1 MASPTNSNEP
11 SSTNQVAPPG
21 RSWRSA
27 GTSAPRNRR
36 SIIKAAIFKGK
47 GIIAVEER
55 PKPTINESTDAV
67 VRVVLACVCG
77 SDLWYYRGESDH
89 PVGSIGHEFI
99 GIVDRIGPDVTTVDV
114 GDFVISPFAWSD
126 GVCKNCESG
135 FHTACIHGGFFG
147 GGIDGDG
154 GQAEYVRVP
163 QADGT
168 LVAVPGSGFS
178 DETMASLLALTDVM
192 STGYHA
198 AISADV
204 QQGATVAVVGDGAVG
219 LSGVL
224 SAKML
229 GAERIIV
236 LASTHEDRHQLARE
250 WGATEI
256 ISVRGD
262 EAIKALRDLT
272 EGYGADAV
280 LECVGTKAAM
290 ETAFAIARPGAIV
303 GRVGVPHG
311 VNIDA
316 EGTFYRN
323 VGMRG
328 GPAPA
333 RHYQP
338 ELLKAVLAGRINPG
352 KVFDLTTDLDH
363 IADAYTAMDERRAIK
378 ALIKVSEMS
387 AS

>member
-1 MASPTNSNEP
+1 M
-11 SSTNQVAPPG
+11 
-21 RSWRSA
+21 
-27 GTSAPRNRR
+27 
-36 SIIKAAIFKGK
+36 KAAIFNGP
-47 GIIAVEER
+47 GAIAVEER
-55 PKPTINESTDAV
+55 PKPAITKPSDAV

-89 PVGSIGHEFI
+89 PVGPIGHEFI
-99 GIVDRIGPDVTTVDV
+99 GVVDEIGGDVTTLAV

-126 GVCKNCESG
+126 GICKNCEAG

-147 GGIDGDG
+147 GGVEGDG
-154 GQAEYVRVP
+154 GQAEFVRVP

-168 LVAVPGSGFS
+168 LIPVPGTDFS

-198 AISADV
+198 AVSAGVERGD
-204 QQGATVAVVGDGAVG
+204 TVAVVGDGAVG

-229 GAERIIV
+229 GAERIVV
-236 LASTHEDRHQLARE
+236 LGSTHDDRHQLARE
-250 WGATEI
+250 WGATDI
-256 ISVRGD
+256 IRVRGD
-262 EAIKALRDLT
+262 EAIEALHDLT
-272 EGYGADAV
+272 DGYGADAV
-280 LECVGTKAAM
+280 LECVGTKDAM
-290 ETAFAIARPGAIV
+290 ETSFAIARPGAIV

-338 ELLKAVLAGRINPG
+338 QLLEAVLAGRINPG

-363 IADAYTAMDERRAIK
+363 IADAYAAMDERRAIK
-378 ALIKVSEMS
+378 ALINVSER
-387 AS
+387 

>member
-1 MASPTNSNEP
+1 M
-11 SSTNQVAPPG
+11 
-21 RSWRSA
+21 
-27 GTSAPRNRR
+27 
-36 SIIKAAIFKGK
+36 KAAIFKGK
-47 GIIAVEER
+47 GAIAVEER
-55 PKPTINESTDAV
+55 PKPTINNPTDAI

-89 PVGSIGHEFI
+89 LVGSIGHEFI
-99 GIVDRIGPDVTTVDV
+99 GVVDEIGTDVSIVAV
-114 GDFVISPFAWSD
+114 GNFVIAPFAWSD
-126 GVCKNCESG
+126 GVCKNCEAG

-147 GGIDGDG
+147 GGTEGDG
-154 GQAEYVRVP
+154 GQAEFVRVP

-168 LVAVPGSGFS
+168 LVAVPDADFS
-178 DETMASLLALTDVM
+178 DKTMASLLALTDVM

-198 AISADV
+198 AVSADV
-204 QQGATVAVVGDGAVG
+204 QPGDTVAVVGDGAVG

-224 SAKML
+224 SASML

-236 LASTHEDRHQLARE
+236 LGSTHEDRHRLARE
-250 WGATEI
+250 WGATDI

-262 EAIKALRDLT
+262 DAIRAVHDLT
-272 EGYGADAV
+272 DGYGASAV
-280 LECVGTKAAM
+280 LECVGTKDAM
-290 ETAFAIARPGAIV
+290 ETSFAIARPGAIV

-311 VNIDA
+311 VDIDA

-338 ELLKAVLAGRINPG
+338 ELLKSVLDGRIDPG

-363 IADAYTAMDERRAIK
+363 ISDAYAAMDERRAIK
-378 ALIKVSEMS
+378 ALIKVSER
-387 AS
+387 

>member
-1 MASPTNSNEP
+1 M
-11 SSTNQVAPPG
+11 
-21 RSWRSA
+21 
-27 GTSAPRNRR
+27 
-36 SIIKAAIFKGK
+36 KAAIFKGK
-47 GIIAVEER
+47 GAIAVEER
-55 PKPTINESTDAV
+55 PKPTINNPTDAI

-89 PVGSIGHEFI
+89 LVGSIGHEFI
-99 GIVDRIGPDVTTVDV
+99 GVVDEIGTDVSTVAV
-114 GDFVISPFAWSD
+114 GNFVIAPFAWSD
-126 GVCKNCESG
+126 GVCKNCEAG

-147 GGIDGDG
+147 GGTEGDG
-154 GQAEYVRVP
+154 GQAEFVRVP

-168 LVAVPGSGFS
+168 LVAVPDADFS
-178 DETMASLLALTDVM
+178 DKTMASLLALTDVM

-198 AISADV
+198 AVSADV
-204 QQGATVAVVGDGAVG
+204 QPGDTVAVVGDGAVG

-224 SAKML
+224 SASML

-236 LASTHEDRHQLARE
+236 LGSTHEDRHRLARE
-250 WGATEI
+250 WGATDI

-262 EAIKALRDLT
+262 DAIRAVHDLT
-272 EGYGADAV
+272 DGYGASAV
-280 LECVGTKAAM
+280 LECVGTKDAM
-290 ETAFAIARPGAIV
+290 DTSFAIARPGAIV

-311 VNIDA
+311 VDIDA

-338 ELLKAVLAGRINPG
+338 ELLKSVLDGRIDPG

-363 IADAYTAMDERRAIK
+363 ISDAYAAMDERRAIK
-378 ALIKVSEMS
+378 ALIKVSER
-387 AS
+387 